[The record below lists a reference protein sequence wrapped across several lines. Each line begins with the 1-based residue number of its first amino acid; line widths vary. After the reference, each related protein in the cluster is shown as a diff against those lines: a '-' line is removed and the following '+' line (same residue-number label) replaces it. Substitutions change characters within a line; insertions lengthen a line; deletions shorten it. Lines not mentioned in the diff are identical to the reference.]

1 MSGSIISFFI
11 DYIMCDGSLSCWI
24 WLIRW
29 SVAHKKMIKTTQ
41 NVLTYNDSDT
51 ITSTM
56 SVGLEHATSLLSLYE
71 AVFLKPFTF
80 NETVLMFMYVG
91 SLGSCIS
98 HDDENLWKGISL
110 IKLIVVISCVHF
122 VNGAKTALHHQ
133 KLINLLLLIV
143 SSKTI

>member
-1 MSGSIISFFI
+1 MSLHWRGHTLPWSGNHHFNKKLQLSSTENDVFLWYNMSGSIISFFI
-11 DYIMCDGSLSCWI
+11 DYSLCDGSLSCWI

-56 SVGLEHATSLLSLYE
+56 SVGLEHATSLISLYE

-80 NETVLMFMYVG
+80 NETLLVFMYVG
-91 SLGSCIS
+91 SLGSCIFS
-98 HDDENLWKGISL
+98 WRWK
-110 IKLIVVISCVHF
+110 F
-122 VNGAKTALHHQ
+122 VERHLSN
-133 KLINLLLLIV
+133 
-143 SSKTI
+143 